1 MSSPVLDLVLQN
13 RKQACRALPGTF
25 GIEEK
30 AHQRNVASFGPFGE
44 AYQCNAGMR
53 RGTEDF
59 FLSAFNWGVAH
70 AYHSDDAGATFANAP
85 ERGKFLACETPR
97 RAFGRRLSSRDR

>member
-1 MSSPVLDLVLQN
+1 M
-13 RKQACRALPGTF
+13 PGTF

-30 AHQRNVASFGPFGE
+30 SSPHQRNVASFGPFGE
-44 AYQCNAGMR
+44 AKKLTMQCNAG

-85 ERGKFLACETPR
+85 ERGRFLACETPR
-97 RAFGRRLSSRDR
+97 RTFGRRLSSR